1 MTSSRPSKPVIG
13 GIIALLVILVG
24 GAMLIGVY
32 IHNERQRDLDDWAI
46 RLGLQAETRVN
57 AIEDWLATQAI
68 NLGELANNASLQLY
82 LWQLTKREE
91 SEPTIEPAQL
101 SYLRNLVLAS
111 AQRYGM
117 SPDQQQPSIPANL
130 PKHYDAG
137 LALIDAR
144 QRHVVSTAGMPEI
157 GAAFS
162 AAIES
167 ALKDGRPSYSELVLD
182 SHERVLIGIAVPVPV
197 VLGAVD
203 NWAYGGVVL
212 GVFNAAH
219 TLYPLLN
226 SGVPITSSDQSL
238 LITEL
243 DGQVL
248 YLSPTLD
255 GAIPTRKTLPM
266 DRTRLAAAAAIASPG
281 NFGEYRNYQGT
292 EILSTSRPLRSTDWL
307 LVQQVNASQ
316 ALLESNRHR
325 RFMLTTFSLLLFFIG
340 ATLVAAWWHGSSVRA
355 THDADEL
362 RHKTRE
368 LEKQTELLHAVTD
381 NAEAYVILM
390 DAQQQV
396 MFANARLADKL
407 HTAPDELAGSSLSS
421 VLGPANVQP
430 MQAAIDALQSDGTT
444 HHCTRKMVIAN
455 EERSFQCSLVPVDRI
470 GESCN
475 AILLVLQDVTELQ
488 RAQQKNAS
496 LMRRLVETLMHVV
509 DLHDPNSA
517 HHSSRMVEVAN
528 AIGHELKLNETDRRT
543 LDLATSLANLGKIFV
558 PREVLTKP
566 EELTE
571 AEQALVHRHVQF
583 GTELLQ
589 DLDFEGPVLDTIAQ
603 KQEHLDGSGYPNGL
617 AGDDILLTARILAVS
632 NAFVALVSPRAYRQA
647 VSIEAALD
655 QLLRESGSKFDRHVV
670 AALFHVAENRSDWTD
685 WQDDANPE
693 NV

>member
-1 MTSSRPSKPVIG
+1 
-13 GIIALLVILVG
+13 
-24 GAMLIGVY
+24 
-32 IHNERQRDLDDWAI
+32 
-46 RLGLQAETRVN
+46 
-57 AIEDWLATQAI
+57 
-68 NLGELANNASLQLY
+68 
-82 LWQLTKREE
+82 
-91 SEPTIEPAQL
+91 
-101 SYLRNLVLAS
+101 
-111 AQRYGM
+111 
-117 SPDQQQPSIPANL
+117 
-130 PKHYDAG
+130 
-137 LALIDAR
+137 
-144 QRHVVSTAGMPEI
+144 
-157 GAAFS
+157 
-162 AAIES
+162 
-167 ALKDGRPSYSELVLD
+167 
-182 SHERVLIGIAVPVPV
+182 
-197 VLGAVD
+197 
-203 NWAYGGVVL
+203 
-212 GVFNAAH
+212 
-219 TLYPLLN
+219 
-226 SGVPITSSDQSL
+226 
-238 LITEL
+238 
-243 DGQVL
+243 
-248 YLSPTLD
+248 
-255 GAIPTRKTLPM
+255 M

-390 DAQQQV
+390 DAQQRV

-407 HTAPDELAGSSLSS
+407 HTTPDELEGSSLSS

-430 MQAAIDALQSDGTT
+430 MQEAIDALQSDGTT
-444 HHCTRKMVIAN
+444 HHCTRQMVIAN

-496 LMRRLVETLMHVV
+496 LMRSLVETLMHVV

-517 HHSSRMVEVAN
+517 HHSARMVEVAN
-528 AIGHELKLNETDRRT
+528 AIGHELKLNETDLRT

-617 AGDDILLTARILAVS
+617 TGDDILLTARILAVS

-655 QLLRESGSKFDRHVV
+655 QLLRESGHKFDRHVV